1 MKRRTFQIVIFCL
14 VTFPLAGAPLWA
26 ANPVPELPAGS
37 VTGDVLNVTLTPQ
50 MLTIIPALMMLIQ
63 MLKAIPA
70 VEKIKDWMPLIA
82 VAIAVGLAVILKM
95 GTDPVTQIM
104 SGVTMG
110 LATAGGYDMARMPTK
125 ASTAAGTA
133 VTPAGP
139 TP

>member
-1 MKRRTFQIVIFCL
+1 MHARTFQTIIFL
-14 VTFPLAGAPLWA
+14 VALFPLAGAPVWA
-26 ANPVPELPAGS
+26 GNPVPETPAGTI
-37 VTGDVLNVTLTPQ
+37 TGDTLNVTLTPQ

-70 VEKIKDWMPLIA
+70 VEKIKPWLPLIT
-82 VAIAVGLAVILKM
+82 VGIAVGLAVVLKM

-125 ASTAAGTA
+125 ATA
-133 VTPAGP
+133 PAEP
-139 TP
+139 TS

>member
-1 MKRRTFQIVIFCL
+1 MKRRTFQTIIFL
-14 VTFPLAGAPLWA
+14 VALFLLAGAPLWA
-26 ANPVPELPAGS
+26 AEPAPAPAGS
-37 VTGDVLNVTLTPQ
+37 ITGDTLNVTLTPQ

-70 VEKIKDWMPLIA
+70 VEKIKPWMPLIA
-82 VAIAVGLAVILKM
+82 VGIAVGLAVILKM

-125 ASTAAGTA
+125 ATAPAAGATS
-133 VTPAGP
+133 
-139 TP
+139 